1 MIKIGKFADYKKALE
16 AVEKAQ
22 KEHPDHKYIKCT
34 GNKYLNVSIHTTQEY
49 LNANWI

>member
-22 KEHPDHKYIKCT
+22 KEHTDHKYVKCT
-34 GNKYLNVSIHTTQEY
+34 GKKYLNVSIHTTQEY